1 LGIRVLFVAIVAILM
16 WSLLTCS
23 RDRGQDVSLLD
34 ADLDSQVLAVLKD
47 AGSDLSKP
55 HPIDFY
61 LYFPAKTD
69 ADDVGLRLQEE
80 GFDVTVRLGADD
92 ASWLVLAQTT
102 MVPEQ
107 RHLQEL
113 RRKFVTLADSLG
125 GEYDGW
131 EAMVVE

>member
-1 LGIRVLFVAIVAILM
+1 MSF
-16 WSLLTCS
+16 
-23 RDRGQDVSLLD
+23 LD
-34 ADLDSQVLAVLKD
+34 EGPDSQALIALRE

-55 HPIDFY
+55 HPIEFY

-69 ADDVGLRLQEE
+69 ADDVGVQLREE

-92 ASWLVLAQTT
+92 MNWLVLARRT

-107 RHLQEL
+107 RLLVGL
-113 RRKFVTLADSLG
+113 RNKFEALADSLG

-131 EAMVVE
+131 EAMVVR